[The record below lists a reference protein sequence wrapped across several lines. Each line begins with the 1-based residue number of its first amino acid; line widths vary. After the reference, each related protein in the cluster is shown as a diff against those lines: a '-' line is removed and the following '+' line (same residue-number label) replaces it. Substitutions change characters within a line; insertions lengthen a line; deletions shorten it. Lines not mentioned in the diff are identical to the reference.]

1 MKKYILFAIFLAAI
15 ALSSFGQEQPA
26 SYVDL
31 NGVRVSLLEFREDG
45 DNLLL
50 VYSMDMPARPI
61 RRWRGLNLTLGIE
74 AADTTILFPTVTVVG
89 PNKRRVLTRYYR
101 NNHLEPRDF
110 YAINWRDPHSFVTE
124 VELPFRAWMDN
135 AQVFVRK
142 EVANYRGRNV
152 FTYHQLGAHVQLE
165 PVVAH
170 NIVPQVALLIPAREA
185 KILERS
191 GTAFLDFP
199 VGQSVIQPNFR
210 RNPDELARI
219 DEAVRSVVNNPDATL
234 ETIYIR
240 GFASPEG
247 TAASNQRLSEARAT
261 ALQNRLHTMYNIP
274 HNRFRT
280 SGAGEDWEGLVA
292 QLNRNIVHVPN
303 QGRILHI
310 IATEHNLDRREQQI
324 RSLDQNAWNIMLRD
338 LFPDLRRVEYRINY
352 TIRDYTIED
361 ARTLI
366 DRRPTDLSHYEMFHV
381 AEHYG
386 RGSERANHIIINMI
400 AQQFPND
407 PLAQNNAA
415 ALLIQRGDLALA
427 NAHLQRA
434 GNNAAANNNR
444 GVIALLEGDLDRAE
458 NYFTR
463 AQADGAPEA
472 AHNREQLRK
481 VREANARMER
491 FQSR

>member
-1 MKKYILFAIFLAAI
+1 MKKYIVSAILFAAI
-15 ALSSFGQEQPA
+15 TLPSFGQQPL

-31 NGVRVSLLEFREDG
+31 NGIRVSLLEFREDG
-45 DNLLL
+45 ESLLL
-50 VYSMDMPARPI
+50 VYSMDIPARPV

-74 AADTTILFPTVTVVG
+74 AADTTMFFPTVTVVG
-89 PNKRRVLTRYYR
+89 PNKKRVLTRYYR
-101 NNHLEPRDF
+101 NSCIEPIRDF
-110 YAINWRDPHSFVTE
+110 YAVNWRHPHTFVAE
-124 VELPFRAWMDN
+124 VGLPFHEWMDN

-142 EVANYRGRNV
+142 EVANYRGCNV
-152 FTYHQLGAHVQLE
+152 FTYHQLGAQVEFE

-170 NIVPQVALLIPAREA
+170 DIVPRVALLIPAREA

-210 RNPDELARI
+210 RNPGELARI
-219 DEAVRSVVNNPDATL
+219 DEAVRSVVSNPDATL

-261 ALQNRLHTMYNIP
+261 ALQNRLHSMFTIP
-274 HNRFRT
+274 LNRFRT
-280 SGAGEDWEGLVA
+280 TSAGEDWEGLVA

-303 QGRILHI
+303 QDRILHI

-324 RSLDQNAWNIMLRD
+324 RSLDQSAWNIMLHS

-352 TIRDYTIED
+352 TVRDYTIED

-366 DRRPTDLSHYEMFHV
+366 DRRPEDLSHYEMFHV
-381 AEHYG
+381 AEYYG

-407 PLAQNNAA
+407 QLAQNNAA

-427 NAHLQRA
+427 GAHLERA
-434 GNNAAANNNR
+434 GDSAAANNNR
-444 GVIALLEGDLDRAE
+444 GVVALLEGDLDRAE
-458 NYFTR
+458 SYFTR
-463 AQADGAPEA
+463 AQAGGAPEA
-472 AHNREQLRK
+472 AYNREQVRK
-481 VREANARMER
+481 VREANARIER
-491 FQSR
+491 FQGR